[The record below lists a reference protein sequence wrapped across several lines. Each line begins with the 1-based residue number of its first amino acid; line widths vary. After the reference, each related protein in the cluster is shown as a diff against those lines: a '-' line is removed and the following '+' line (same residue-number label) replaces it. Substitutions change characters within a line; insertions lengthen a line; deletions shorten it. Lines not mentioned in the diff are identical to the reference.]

1 MQRSNIQ
8 AALDDED
15 VQSLA
20 DECHAAMREFA
31 DALCARDFILAAVQR
46 AEAEG
51 ECSLARVAARLEL
64 QLAGFVLGARDVK
77 DYSAAFAQ
85 WLATDGNELGE
96 VRAPSINFQ

>member
-1 MQRSNIQ
+1 MQRSNVQ
-8 AALDDED
+8 AALDDEG

-46 AEAEG
+46 AETEG
-51 ECSLARVAARLEL
+51 ECSLARVTAHLTQ
-64 QLAGFVLGARDVK
+64 QLASFVLAARDVE
-77 DYSAAFAQ
+77 DYNTAFAQ

-96 VRAPSINFQ
+96 VRPPSINFQ